1 MPEFFGMI
9 ILTPQGER
17 FKRETDFPLRVSGL
31 YLCPRRRFTE
41 QEQTVV
47 YDKYEITLRLDS
59 DTSLCTDEIDG
70 VPMQLP
76 YPNVVFKT
84 PGMKIRLGD
93 GSPREAIGF
102 SYPLEVI
109 ATLHQWNML
118 PPEPFLALDMTPEL
132 QRLINEFRKFMIL
145 HTEVSTPGDR
155 IDSICFGILREI
167 LLNRRSVSG
176 VRPLPEQRI
185 AAVEHYLQHHFD
197 ENINLDELAER
208 FGFSHTG
215 FYQYWK
221 KLKGGTP
228 LQYMTVLKLK
238 HAAKELLHSRRS
250 IAQTARRAGFSGTTP
265 FYRKFKEH
273 FGITPGELRRSGAQ
287 AAEKFPDLF

>member
-1 MPEFFGMI
+1 MI
-9 ILTPQGER
+9 ILTPPGEH
-17 FKRETDFPLRVSGL
+17 FKRETGFPLRVSGL

-47 YDKYEITLRLDS
+47 YNKYEITLRLDS
-59 DTSLCTDEIDG
+59 DTPLCTDEIDG

-109 ATLHQWNML
+109 ATLHDWNML
-118 PPEPFLALDMTPEL
+118 PPEPFLALNMTPEL

-145 HTEVSTPGDR
+145 HTDLPYPGDR
-155 IDSICFGILREI
+155 INSICFGILREI
-167 LLNRRSVSG
+167 LLNRRSVPN
-176 VRPLPEQRI
+176 VRLLPEQRI

-208 FGFSHTG
+208 FGFSHSG
-215 FYQYWK
+215 FYWHWK
-221 KLKGGTP
+221 KSKGGTP
-228 LQYMTVLKLK
+228 LQYIAGLKLK
-238 HAAKELLHSRRS
+238 HAAKELLQSRRS
-250 IAQTARRAGFSGTTP
+250 VASIAQKAGFSGTTP

-273 FGITPGELRRSGAQ
+273 FGMTPRELRNLSSR

>member
-1 MPEFFGMI
+1 MLRKNFSSTRNTAKKSPQI
-9 ILTPQGER
+9 INVQSVFHLDHPI
-17 FKRETDFPLRVSGL
+17 
-31 YLCPRRRFTE
+31 RFTE
-41 QEQTVV
+41 QEQTVI

-59 DTSLCTDEIDG
+59 DRSLCTDEIDG

-109 ATLHQWNML
+109 DTLHGWNML
-118 PPEPFLALDMTPEL
+118 PPEPFLALNMTPEL

-145 HTEVSTPGDR
+145 HSEVDSPGDR

-167 LLNRRSVSG
+167 LLNRRSVPN
-176 VRPLPEQRI
+176 VRLRPEERI
-185 AAVEHYLQHHFD
+185 AAAESYLQHHFD

-208 FGFSHTG
+208 FGFSHSG
-215 FYQYWK
+215 FYQHWK
-221 KLKGGTP
+221 RAKGSTP
-228 LQYMTVLKLK
+228 LQFIAGLKLK

-250 IAQTARRAGFSGTTP
+250 IASIAQKAGFSGTTP

-273 FGITPGELRRSGAQ
+273 FGMTPRELRRLAPGIS
-287 AAEKFPDLF
+287 EKFPELS